1 MPETEVTVMADQILN
16 LSTTEFD
23 RPKVVID
30 GESYEM
36 RSPDE
41 LTVKMQLEIQSTVEA
56 AEGRDEDDLEAG
68 DETLSRQVGIV
79 MVDLPGEITS
89 ALSPV
94 QKAKILRAFFDRLKQ
109 AIGGIGSNDSPQS
122 PRPSASTGDN

>member
-1 MPETEVTVMADQILN
+1 MADQILN

-30 GESYEM
+30 GEAYEM

-41 LTVKMQLEIQSTVEA
+41 LTVKMQLEIQATVEA
-56 AEGRDEDDLEAG
+56 AEGRDENNLEAG
-68 DETLSRQVGIV
+68 DETLCRQVGIV
-79 MVDLPGEITS
+79 MVDVPGEIVE

-94 QKAKILRAFFDRLKQ
+94 QKARVLRAFFDRFKE
-109 AIGGIGSNDSPQS
+109 AIGGIGSDDSPPS
-122 PRPSASTGDN
+122 PKPSASTGAN